1 MADGAPKRVRRQGPV
16 RVKRL
21 VAAYPL
27 RRGLVRLR
35 RVKRQLGHAE
45 LPISVTRIREAIG
58 RSREATVEGLTPEA
72 ALHARHNFRLGVLNG
87 VLFTLVDSLIAPG
100 FALALFVNRLGG
112 SNLL

>member
-35 RVKRQLGHAE
+35 RVKRQLGHADTQMVTKVYGRFAPTPDERTHWQRAAE
-45 LPISVTRIREAIG
+45 LADIWNAWG
-58 RSREATVEGLTPEA
+58 RVRP
-72 ALHARHNFRLGVLNG
+72 ALL
-87 VLFTLVDSLIAPG
+87 DS
-100 FALALFVNRLGG
+100 
-112 SNLL
+112 